1 MEARRNG
8 VMFVVSSWVVTSAS
22 LGVWSAKSERNQLLL
37 SRTLT
42 CFFLI
47 YLIKYLNIYR
57 KTIKTSR
64 HNLAVLGK
72 MHGYFV
78 KGTVRDN

>member
-1 MEARRNG
+1 MEARRKG
-8 VMFVVSSWVVTSAS
+8 VMFVDSSWVVTSAS
-22 LGVWSAKSERNQLLL
+22 LGVWSAKSERNQLLR
-37 SRTLT
+37 SITLT

-47 YLIKYLNIYR
+47 NYIFNIYR
-57 KTIKTSR
+57 KTIKNSR

-72 MHGYFV
+72 MHAYFV